1 MDPSASS
8 AGPAPLDRDNVDRG
22 LDVAAAENLL
32 HEKNQKGLRKI
43 VLNFTPS

>member
-8 AGPAPLDRDNVDRG
+8 AGPAPLSHDDVGG
-22 LDVAAAENLL
+22 LDVVTVENLL
-32 HEKNQKGLRKI
+32 HERNQKGLRKI